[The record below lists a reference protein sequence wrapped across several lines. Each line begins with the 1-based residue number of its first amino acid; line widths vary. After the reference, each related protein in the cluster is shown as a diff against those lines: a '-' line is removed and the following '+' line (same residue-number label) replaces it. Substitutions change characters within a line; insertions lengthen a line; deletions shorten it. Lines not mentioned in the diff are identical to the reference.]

1 MSMQFNYNFPAIDA
15 AANAIAAASK
25 AVRGEMDDFRSVAG
39 QTAWE
44 GANQEAYKRTEIE
57 LAQSVDDLNALM
69 EQLGKLVA
77 EANANTQAMES
88 RQAQMWA

>member
-1 MSMQFNYNFPAIDA
+1 MEFNYNFPAIEA
-15 AANAIAAASK
+15 TANAIAAASK

-39 QTAWE
+39 QTQWE
-44 GANQEAYKRTEIE
+44 GANQAAYKQTEIK
-57 LAQSVDDLNALM
+57 LAESVDDLNALM